1 MTLIPVLETAR
12 LRLRANQPRD
22 LAAFAAMWQQPQF
35 YRYLGGQPLPEEEV
49 WTKLLRHVGLW
60 PMYGYGYWA
69 VEEKATGDFVGA
81 VGFGEWQRALEPSL
95 KGWPEAGWVLAPHT
109 HGRGYAT
116 EAVQAALTWA
126 DAHLAQPRTVCIIDP
141 ANEPSL
147 RLAAGFGYQEFS
159 RTVYKGSP
167 IVVLER
173 VGPAGLAGLPR

>member
-1 MTLIPVLETAR
+1 MTDIPVLETAR

-22 LAAFAAMWQQPQF
+22 LAAFTAMWQQPQF

-49 WTKLLRHVGLW
+49 WTKLLRHMGLW

-116 EAVQAALTWA
+116 EAVQAALAWA
-126 DAHLAQPRTVCIIDP
+126 DAQLAQPRTVCIIDP

-147 RLAAGFGYQEFS
+147 RLAARFGYQEFS
-159 RTVYKGSP
+159 RTVYKGNP

-173 VGPAGLAGLPR
+173 FGPAGPASLPR